1 MKVFNILKN
10 IRSFSKKYSDANLQI
25 AKNYTD
31 TAVTGYAVGFPDY
44 VNRQELINQTI
55 SADQVFTGT
64 FANDGYVQIH
74 ASTDGNTWTPFWRFH
89 INDVMVNEHSKSTT
103 ANYLY
108 RWTELIPV
116 KAGDTYRLQLAYSHF
131 RFYFYPFRS

>member
-1 MKVFNILKN
+1 MDISYLFQNLLSTLINKVNEGKT
-10 IRSFSKKYSDANLQI
+10 
-25 AKNYTD
+25 YTD
-31 TAVTGYAVGFPDY
+31 TTVANVVTGYALGFPDY

-74 ASTDGNTWTPFWRFH
+74 ASTDGNSWTPFWRFH
-89 INDVMVNEHSKSTT
+89 INDVMVSEHSKSTT

-108 RWTELIPV
+108 RWTDLIPV
-116 KAGDTYRLQLAYSHF
+116 KAGDT
-131 RFYFYPFRS
+131 